1 MTVIIFSARLRVM
14 DPTPTRKQLSHDR
27 IVDAAA
33 RAIRRHGYAGLG
45 VADVMK
51 DAGLTHGGFYAH
63 FASRDALLVEAI
75 ERAGRGSSSFIGR
88 RIEALRETGASPFR
102 ALVESY
108 LDDGLL
114 KAVDAG
120 CPVAALCSEMPR
132 QAPEVRKASSARVQ
146 SLVRYVGRC
155 LSPDIPTEQAGVIAA
170 TLIGSLQIARSIGT
184 VAEGKAV
191 LATTRATLLAQYD
204 LS

>member
-1 MTVIIFSARLRVM
+1 MTPIIFRARFHPM
-14 DPTPTRKQLSHDR
+14 DPTPTRKELSHDR

-33 RAIRRHGYAGLG
+33 RAIRRHGYAGVG

-63 FASRDALLVEAI
+63 FESRDALLVEAI
-75 ERAGRGSSSFIGR
+75 ARAGRGSASFIGR
-88 RIEALRETGASPFR
+88 RIDALREAGASPFR

-132 QAPEVRKASSARVQ
+132 QAPDVRKASSERVQ

-155 LSPDIPTEQAGVIAA
+155 LSADVPADQAGVIAA
-170 TLIGSLQIARSIGT
+170 TLIGSLQIARAIGS
-184 VAEGKAV
+184 VAQGKAV
-191 LATTRATLLAQYD
+191 LAATRATLLAQYD
-204 LS
+204 KT